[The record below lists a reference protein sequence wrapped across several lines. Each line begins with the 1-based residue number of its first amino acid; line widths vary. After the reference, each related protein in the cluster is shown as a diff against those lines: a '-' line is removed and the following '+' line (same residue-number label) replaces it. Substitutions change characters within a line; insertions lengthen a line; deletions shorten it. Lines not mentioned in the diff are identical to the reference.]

1 MAEPFSE
8 QKRHDRAYELIKSRI
23 YAGDYAP
30 DTPLVEL
37 QLGEDLHL
45 SRTPIR
51 NALQKLVYER
61 LAVRDNTGHTFV
73 AKLTAKDVHDIT
85 QMRKILEPT
94 AIRSIESDPVD
105 PETTNRILSRLHG
118 ILKEQK
124 ALALVSPGEPQTE
137 SPDRQNA
144 LIRYAELD
152 HAFHS
157 TTAALQNNHF
167 LTETISTVNQTM
179 IRYNILS
186 GTLGQHTNAALSEH
200 TLILMYLEKKDYELA
215 SIAMRRHVDYVS
227 ELIFDESEQAESS
240 STDTHKK

>member
-30 DTPLVEL
+30 GTPLVEL

-61 LAVRDNTGHTFV
+61 LAVRDSTGHTFV
-73 AKLTAKDVHDIT
+73 AKLTAKDVS
-85 QMRKILEPT
+85 Q
-94 AIRSIESDPVD
+94 
-105 PETTNRILSRLHG
+105 LHE
-118 ILKEQK
+118 ILKEQET
-124 ALALVSPGEPQTE
+124 LALVSPGKGHAG

-157 TTAALQNNHF
+157 TTATLQNNHF
-167 LTETISTVNQTM
+167 LTEMISTVNQTM

-186 GTLGQHTNAALSEH
+186 GTLGHHTNAALSEH
-200 TLILMYLEKKDYELA
+200 ALILTYLEKKDYELA
-215 SIAMRRHVDYVS
+215 SIAMRRHVNYVS
-227 ELIFDESEQAESS
+227 ERIFDESEQAGSV
-240 STDTHKK
+240 STDARKK